1 MEGKRLY
8 FSKKSC
14 GSTACVNYHSILVE
28 KIEANIIALFD
39 NHALSNRIIPIPV
52 AISEATHMQY
62 IDVNGTAHIHPS
74 GMVVEP
80 ISSIVNF
87 RLLIAPE
94 RFTCYQPLETPL
106 EPLINIYEKH
116 IKKLCL
122 ELRIDILHHVENCDY
137 FIE

>member
-8 FSKKSC
+8 FSKKRC

-62 IDVNGTAHIHPS
+62 IDVNGTVHIYPS
-74 GMVVEP
+74 GMVVEHL
-80 ISSIVNF
+80 SSIVNF
-87 RLLIAPE
+87 RHLLAPE
-94 RFTCYQPLETPL
+94 RFTRYQSLETPL
-106 EPLINIYEKH
+106 EPMIHIYEKH
-116 IKKLCL
+116 LKKLRL
-122 ELRIDILHHVENCDY
+122 ELRYDRH
-137 FIE
+137 FTPR

>member
-8 FSKKSC
+8 FSKKRCS
-14 GSTACVNYHSILVE
+14 STACVNYHSILIE
-28 KIEANIIALFD
+28 KIESNIIALFD
-39 NHALSNRIIPIPV
+39 THALSNRIIPIPV
-52 AISEATHMQY
+52 VISEATHMQY
-62 IDVNGTAHIHPS
+62 IDVNGTVHIRPS

-116 IKKLCL
+116 IKKTTFRIA
-122 ELRIDILHHVENCDY
+122 LR
-137 FIE
+137 